1 MSEKEKQTTTITWR
15 PDYNAERLFKSD
27 WNEKNGWDFVG
38 CIVDIQ
44 LRRENGDYFFVKYV
58 GSIEGID
65 LDEKSEDGKEIR
77 TIYHFGVEKLTG
89 ERWLFRPENIFVIRS
104 HHSSTIEIAS
114 PEHADIHYPFPIESS
129 ITKEL
134 IEKLDRDE
142 DKYEVNENKSCCI
155 GI

>member
-15 PDYNAERLFKSD
+15 PEYNAERLFKSD
-27 WNEKNGWDFVG
+27 WYKKNGWDFVG

-65 LDEKSEDGKEIR
+65 LEAESEDGKEVR

-104 HHSSTIEIAS
+104 HYSSTTELAS
-114 PEHADIHYPFPIESS
+114 AEHRDVQYTLPNDGS

-142 DKYEVNENKSCCI
+142 DNYEVNESKTCCI